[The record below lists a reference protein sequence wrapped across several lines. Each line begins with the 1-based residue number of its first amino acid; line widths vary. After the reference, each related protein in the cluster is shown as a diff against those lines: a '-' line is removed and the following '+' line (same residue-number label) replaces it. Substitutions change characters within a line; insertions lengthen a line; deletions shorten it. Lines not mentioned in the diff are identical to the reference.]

1 MYNIYIYTHTF
12 SRIYTYS
19 YTYIVY
25 IHTTYNPAAFSS
37 IPPEVSKK
45 PAASAPGEINCAL
58 TLLCQMIGN
67 IIVFIGATSMVM
79 STPYKDVAGIDE
91 ALATAEKVVKS
102 INWGVQWQ
110 SEDLP

>member
-1 MYNIYIYTHTF
+1 
-12 SRIYTYS
+12 
-19 YTYIVY
+19 
-25 IHTTYNPAAFSS
+25 
-37 IPPEVSKK
+37 
-45 PAASAPGEINCAL
+45 
-58 TLLCQMIGN
+58 MIGN
-67 IIVFIGATSMVM
+67 IIAFIGATSMVM